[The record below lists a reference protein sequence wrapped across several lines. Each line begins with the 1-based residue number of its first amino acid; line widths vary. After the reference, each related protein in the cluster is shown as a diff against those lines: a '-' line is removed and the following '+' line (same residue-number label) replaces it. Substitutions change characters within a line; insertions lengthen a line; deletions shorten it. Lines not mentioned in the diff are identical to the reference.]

1 MAPHLV
7 LEFENGLIN
16 LSLSAGALRALL
28 NAGKKPL
35 RLIRDSLILS
45 STVLLTV
52 TPNVP
57 AERPNPQLSHR
68 VFCSLGPSRPQV
80 EPPLVKTGSGRANNG
95 RPLLCLAWGCGA
107 VCCSGA
113 GVPKWNSS
121 RIKISQSRG
130 LERGA
135 IVGVLQSQRAFSF
148 IEALREMSSLS
159 SLALGLFNF
168 HAMNEC
174 VCVCV

>member
-28 NAGKKPL
+28 NAGKKAFKTYHSGHPFAPRLADPL
-35 RLIRDSLILS
+35 FHS
-45 STVLLTV
+45 S
-52 TPNVP
+52 PNVP

-107 VCCSGA
+107 VYCSGA

-130 LERGA
+130 LERGV

-159 SLALGLFNF
+159 SLAFGLFNF
-168 HAMNEC
+168 HAMNE
-174 VCVCV
+174 